1 MIKNIKKLN
10 DFEKKRI
17 KETPIS
23 IKKNFQIFAL
33 LKKEAQL
40 LGIWNTSD
48 ITDLKMKIK
57 IAKALNNVR

>member
-1 MIKNIKKLN
+1 MIRNIEKLN

-23 IKKNFQIFAL
+23 IEKNFQIFAL

-40 LGIWNTSD
+40 LGIWNISD
-48 ITDLKMKIK
+48 ISNLKMKIK
-57 IAKALNNVR
+57 IANALNNVR